1 MTLETFFILS
11 FDIVVVLSAE
21 FYDALLELFYF
32 DYVFIKFYN
41 LYIYLVNIIL
51 IIKWIFVK
59 YFNKLLFEA
68 FYK

>member
-51 IIKWIFVK
+51 IIK
-59 YFNKLLFEA
+59 
-68 FYK
+68 